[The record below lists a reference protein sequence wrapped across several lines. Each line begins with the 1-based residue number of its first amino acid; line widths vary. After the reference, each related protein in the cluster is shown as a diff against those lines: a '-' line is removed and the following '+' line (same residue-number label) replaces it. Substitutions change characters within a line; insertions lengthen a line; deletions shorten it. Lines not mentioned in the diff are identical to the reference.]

1 MRRPDQETFDR
12 DVTHIRE
19 KYGGSLKREDPTSV
33 YFELFRYSRE
43 PVEGKRSP
51 GRELGLV
58 GLIGLSAVDRY
69 AWDAVNLV
77 SQEYLAPGDVPPDPL
92 AQWVAD
98 VLADQTV
105 EEKERKLRPRPAT
118 GRLLRVRNWMM
129 CLAVEHL
136 AARGYPVRRRDAAG
150 GTACDVVGKAFFKS
164 YKIVEGVWDERIREP
179 SLPEN
184 PKRPPR

>member
-58 GLIGLSAVDRY
+58 GLIGLSAVD
-69 AWDAVNLV
+69 
-77 SQEYLAPGDVPPDPL
+77 
-92 AQWVAD
+92 
-98 VLADQTV
+98 
-105 EEKERKLRPRPAT
+105 
-118 GRLLRVRNWMM
+118 
-129 CLAVEHL
+129 L